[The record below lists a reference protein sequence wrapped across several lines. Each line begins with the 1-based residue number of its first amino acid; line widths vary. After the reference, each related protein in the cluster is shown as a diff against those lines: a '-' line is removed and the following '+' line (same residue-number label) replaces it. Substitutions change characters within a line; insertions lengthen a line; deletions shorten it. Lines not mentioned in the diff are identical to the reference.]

1 MERSLVFLQLYLEI
15 LCDFELNNNFI
26 LKQEKKSLNRRKNY
40 NLVLTPWRKV

>member
-26 LKQEKKSLNRRKNY
+26 LKQEKKKFEQKKKL
-40 NLVLTPWRKV
+40 